1 MIARAGLSGNQ
12 RRQSPDNV
20 VTAFDERARFITDFA
35 RRLHLA
41 GVSAARLEG
50 AVKTTATRMGV
61 DCAIW
66 SSPTG
71 ILLSLGD
78 LNDPGSIQQTKV
90 LRLDPAQPNLSD
102 LSTLDYVAEQVIEGK
117 LDVVEASTRFR
128 ELDRAS
134 DARDRYWIVFAFGLA
149 SAAVAGLLRTSWID
163 VLVAGALGALVGA
176 LDVASRTR
184 PDLAAASEAIAAI
197 LVTVL
202 TATFAHFVFPLSI
215 QTVVIAALIVLM
227 PGLTLTTAVTELA
240 TGQLVTG
247 TARFAG
253 AMVTLFKLTF
263 GSVAGAQ
270 IVNVLGW
277 TPQVAQSVSLPAAVE
292 VIATV
297 AAAFSFAILFRAA
310 RRDIPLVMA
319 SAILGYVLTRVASG
333 WFAPAE
339 VQGVTFAGAV
349 FVSSLT
355 MAAIA
360 NVYGRVIGRPGTLV
374 RLPSIMLLVPGS
386 VGFRGIASLVERDY
400 TLGMETAVAVL
411 SALVALMAGLLFG
424 SVLVAPRRYL

>member
-1 MIARAGLSGNQ
+1 MTGL
-12 RRQSPDNV
+12 
-20 VTAFDERARFITDFA
+20 DERAHFITDFA

-50 AVKTTATRMGV
+50 AVKTTATKLGV

-78 LNDPGSIQQTKV
+78 LNDPTAGQQTRV
-90 LRLDPAQPNLSD
+90 LRLDPAEPNLAD
-102 LSTLDYVAEQVIEGK
+102 LSMLDYVAEEVIEGRLGVK
-117 LDVVEASTRFR
+117 EATNRFR
-128 ELDRAS
+128 ELDRESAT
-134 DARDRYWIVFAFGLA
+134 RDTAWIVFAFGLA
-149 SAAVAGLLRTSWID
+149 SAAVAGLLRTSWLDIA
-163 VLVAGALGALVGA
+163 VAGALGTLSGVLA
-176 LDVASRTR
+176 VASRFR
-184 PDLAAASEAIAAI
+184 PHLAAASEAIAAI
-197 LVTVL
+197 LATVL
-202 TATFAHFVFPLSI
+202 AAGFAHFIAPLSI

-270 IVNVLGW
+270 IVNALDW
-277 TPQVAQSVSLPAAVE
+277 TPRVVQATTLPGLVE
-292 VIATV
+292 VVATL
-297 AAAFSFAILFRAA
+297 AAAFSFAILFKAA

-319 SAILGYVLTRVASG
+319 SAVAGYVLTRLGSS
-333 WFAPAE
+333 WFGPGESA
-339 VQGVTFAGAV
+339 TFAGAV
-349 FVSSLT
+349 FFSSLV
-355 MAAIA
+355 MAAVA
-360 NVYGRVIGRPGTLV
+360 NIYGRVIGRPGTLV
-374 RLPSIMLLVPGS
+374 RLPAIMLLVPGS
-386 VGFRGIASLVERDY
+386 VGFRGIASLIERDY
-400 TLGMETAVAVL
+400 TLGMDTAVAVL

>member
-12 RRQSPDNV
+12 RRQSPDHV

-339 VQGVTFAGAV
+339 VQGVTLRV
-349 FVSSLT
+349 RCSYPVS
-355 MAAIA
+355 
-360 NVYGRVIGRPGTLV
+360 
-374 RLPSIMLLVPGS
+374 
-386 VGFRGIASLVERDY
+386 
-400 TLGMETAVAVL
+400 
-411 SALVALMAGLLFG
+411 
-424 SVLVAPRRYL
+424 

>member
-1 MIARAGLSGNQ
+1 M
-12 RRQSPDNV
+12 
-20 VTAFDERARFITDFA
+20 TAFDERARFITDFA

-50 AVKTTATRMGV
+50 AVKTTANKMGV

-78 LNDPGSIQQTKV
+78 LNDPAASQQTRV
-90 LRLDPAQPNLSD
+90 LRLDPAQPNLAD
-102 LSTLDYVAEQVIEGK
+102 LSTLDHVTEQVIEGK
-117 LDVVEASTRFR
+117 IDVVEASNRFR
-128 ELDRAS
+128 DLDRAA
-134 DARDRYWIVFAFGLA
+134 DARDRYWMVFAFGLA
-149 SAAVAGLLRTSWID
+149 SAAVAGLLRTSWVD
-163 VLVAGALGALVGA
+163 VLVAGALGTLVGA
-176 LDVASRTR
+176 LDLASRTR

-202 TATFAHFVFPLSI
+202 TATFAHFVAPLSI

-270 IVNVLGW
+270 IVNALGW
-277 TPQVAQSVSLPAAVE
+277 TPRVAQSASLPAWVE
-292 VIATV
+292 VIAMV

-333 WFAPAE
+333 WFAPE
-339 VQGVTFAGAV
+339 QVTQGVTFAGAV
-349 FVSSLT
+349 FVSSLV
-355 MAAIA
+355 MAALA
-360 NVYGRVIGRPGTLV
+360 NIYGRVIGRPGTLV

>member
-1 MIARAGLSGNQ
+1 MTVLN
-12 RRQSPDNV
+12 
-20 VTAFDERARFITDFA
+20 ERAQFITDFA

-50 AVKTTATRMGV
+50 AVKTTATRLGV

-78 LNDPGSIQQTKV
+78 LNDPAAGQQTRV
-90 LRLDPAQPNLSD
+90 LRLDPAEPNLAD
-102 LSTLDYVAEQVIEGK
+102 LSTLDHVAEQVIEGR
-117 LDVVEASTRFR
+117 LDVKEATNRFR
-128 ELDRAS
+128 ELDRVS
-134 DARDRYWIVFAFGLA
+134 ETRDSAWTVFAFGLA
-149 SAAVAGLLRTSWID
+149 SAAVAGLLRTSWLDIA
-163 VLVAGALGALVGA
+163 VAGALGTLSGVLA
-176 LDVASRTR
+176 VASRSR
-184 PDLAAASEAIAAI
+184 PHLSAASEAIAAI
-197 LVTVL
+197 LATVF
-202 TATFAHFVFPLSI
+202 AAAFAHFVAPLSI

-270 IVNVLGW
+270 IVSALGW
-277 TPQVAQSVSLPAAVE
+277 SPRITQATTLPAAVE
-292 VIATV
+292 VVATL
-297 AAAFSFAILFRAA
+297 AAAFSFAILFKAA
-310 RRDIPLVMA
+310 RRDIPLVML
-319 SAILGYVLTRVASG
+319 SAVTGYVLTRVAST
-333 WFAPAE
+333 WFAPT
-339 VQGVTFAGAV
+339 QGASFAGAV
-349 FVSSLT
+349 FFSSLV
-355 MAAIA
+355 MAAVA
-360 NVYGRVIGRPGTLV
+360 NIYGRVAGRPGTLV

-386 VGFRGIASLVERDY
+386 VGFRGIASLMERDY
-400 TLGMETAVAVL
+400 TLGMETAMAVL

>member
-1 MIARAGLSGNQ
+1 LTSL
-12 RRQSPDNV
+12 
-20 VTAFDERARFITDFA
+20 DERAHFITDFA

-50 AVKTTATRMGV
+50 AVKTTATKMGV

-78 LNDPGSIQQTKV
+78 LNAPNSSQQTRV
-90 LRLDPAQPNLSD
+90 LRLDPAQPD
-102 LSTLDYVAEQVIEGK
+102 LSALSMLDDVAVQVLDGRVDVAEASERLRA
-117 LDVVEASTRFR
+117 LDQPPER
-128 ELDRAS
+128 
-134 DARDRYWIVFAFGLA
+134 RDRMWTVFAFGLA
-149 SAAVAGLLRTSWID
+149 SAAVAGLLRTSWADIA
-163 VLVAGALGALVGA
+163 VAGALGTLVGVLEDNA
-176 LDVASRTR
+176 RTR
-184 PDLAAASEAIAAI
+184 PDLAAASAAIAAI
-197 LVTVL
+197 MATVF
-202 TATFAHFVFPLSI
+202 TAAFAHFVAPLSI
-215 QTVVIAALIVLM
+215 QTVVVAALIVLM
-227 PGLTLTTAVTELA
+227 PGLSLTTAVTELA

-253 AMVTLFKLTF
+253 AMVTLLKLTF

-270 IVNVLGW
+270 VVNVLGW
-277 TPQVAQSVSLPAAVE
+277 TPRVAASAELPAAVE
-292 VIATV
+292 VIATL

-319 SAILGYVLTRVASG
+319 SAVLGYVLTRAASG
-333 WFAPAE
+333 WFAPAQ
-339 VQGVTFAGAV
+339 VAQGVTFAGAV
-349 FVSSLT
+349 FFSSLVMT
-355 MAAIA
+355 AIA
-360 NVYGRVIGRPGTLV
+360 NVYGRVIGRPSTLV
-374 RLPSIMLLVPGS
+374 RLPAIMLLVPGS

-400 TLGMETAVAVL
+400 TLGMDTAVAVL

>member
-1 MIARAGLSGNQ
+1 
-12 RRQSPDNV
+12 
-20 VTAFDERARFITDFA
+20 
-35 RRLHLA
+35 
-41 GVSAARLEG
+41 
-50 AVKTTATRMGV
+50 MGV

-78 LNDPGSIQQTKV
+78 LNDPSSSQQTRV

-102 LSTLDYVAEQVIEGK
+102 LATLDDVAVQVLDGRLDVAEASK
-117 LDVVEASTRFR
+117 LLRA
-128 ELDRAS
+128 LDRAP
-134 DARDRYWIVFAFGLA
+134 DRQDLMWTIFAFGLA

-163 VLVAGALGALVGA
+163 ILVAGALGTLVGA
-176 LDVASRTR
+176 LEVRSRTK
-184 PDLAAASEAIAAI
+184 PDLAAASEAISAI

-202 TATFAHFVFPLSI
+202 TAAFAHFVAPLSI
-215 QTVVIAALIVLM
+215 QTVIIAALIVLM

-253 AMVTLFKLTF
+253 ALVTLFKLTF

-270 IVNVLGW
+270 VVNLLGW
-277 TPQVAQSVSLPAAVE
+277 IPGTSQAATLPPAVE
-292 VIATV
+292 VIATL

-319 SAILGYVLTRVASG
+319 SAVLGYVLTRVASG
-333 WFAPAE
+333 WFAPA
-339 VQGVTFAGAV
+339 QDTTGVTFAGAV
-349 FVSSLT
+349 FVSSLV
-355 MAAIA
+355 MAVIS
-360 NVYGRVIGRPGTLV
+360 NVYGRVIGRPSTLV

-400 TLGMETAVAVL
+400 TLGMDTAVAVL

>member
-1 MIARAGLSGNQ
+1 MSTL
-12 RRQSPDNV
+12 
-20 VTAFDERARFITDFA
+20 DERAAFITDFA

-50 AVKTTATRMGV
+50 AVKTTATKLGV

-78 LNDPGSIQQTKV
+78 LNDPSAGQQTRV
-90 LRLDPAQPNLSD
+90 LRLDPAEPNLAD
-102 LSTLDYVAEQVIEGK
+102 LSTLDHVAEQVIDGRLNVK
-117 LDVVEASTRFR
+117 EATDRFR
-128 ELDRAS
+128 ELDRES
-134 DARDRYWIVFAFGLA
+134 ETRDTAWIVFAFGLA
-149 SAAVAGLLRTSWID
+149 SAAVAGLLRTSWLDI
-163 VLVAGALGALVGA
+163 VVAGALGTLSGV
-176 LDVASRTR
+176 LTVASRSR
-184 PDLAAASEAIAAI
+184 PHLAAASEAIAAI
-197 LVTVL
+197 LATVL
-202 TATFAHFVFPLSI
+202 AAGFAHFIAPLSI

-270 IVNVLGW
+270 IVNALDWAPRVVQA
-277 TPQVAQSVSLPAAVE
+277 TTLPALVE
-292 VIATV
+292 VVATL
-297 AAAFSFAILFRAA
+297 AAAFSFAILFKAA
-310 RRDIPLVMA
+310 RRDIPLVML
-319 SAILGYVLTRVASG
+319 SAVTGYVLTRVAST
-333 WFAPAE
+333 WFAPAQP
-339 VQGVTFAGAV
+339 VPGITFAGAV
-349 FVSSLT
+349 FFSSLV
-355 MAAIA
+355 MAAVA
-360 NVYGRVIGRPGTLV
+360 NIYGRVIGRPGTLV
-374 RLPSIMLLVPGS
+374 RLPAIMLLVPGS
-386 VGFRGIASLVERDY
+386 VGFRGLASLMERDY